1 MGPIFHFAQYV
12 NAIQAAAEDST
23 EVGPRRIAAV
33 LADGGRREF
42 ESHPDVQEV
51 VAVLR
56 GWYDE

>member
-1 MGPIFHFAQYV
+1 MR
-12 NAIQAAAEDST
+12 AAADEAA
-23 EVGPRRIAAV
+23 EPGPKRIAAV

-56 GWYDE
+56 GWYEE